1 MQNILITFS
10 KFETLNFGIYI
21 MTQIHRLVQPGR
33 TPGTVLSESG
43 KPLIPPEDWAFLP
56 AGDAAIT
63 RSVKAKG
70 ATWVV
75 QVKRGRHSIAKGI
88 WAQKTHILASQQEV
102 EAKRSTPEYARRRES
117 DLARRAARQKAYV
130 REFCAEVV
138 DFLDFHPRYLHEA
151 QLLAQKITA
160 HATPVGSG
168 TVARTARIPVA
179 RRAEAAVI
187 AWMRHA
193 TTAYDSMRIAR
204 VKGRRREIR
213 RQLAAKSVE
222 LLQAYRQGRDV
233 AENCPLQKAL
243 A

>member
-1 MQNILITFS
+1 MA
-10 KFETLNFGIYI
+10 
-21 MTQIHRLVQPGR
+21 HRHRVVQPGR
-33 TPGTVLSESG
+33 MTGTLLAESG
-43 KPLIPPEDWAFLP
+43 EQLIPPEDWLFLP

-75 QVKRGRHSIAKGI
+75 RVKKGRRLISKGI
-88 WAQKTHILASQQEV
+88 WAKEAHILASQKEV
-102 EAKRSTPEYARRRES
+102 EAKRSTPEYARRRQS
-117 DLARRAARQKAYV
+117 DLARREVKQQAYV
-130 REFCAEVV
+130 GEFCAEVV
-138 DFLDFHPRYLHEA
+138 SFLDFHSRYQTEA
-151 QLLAQKITA
+151 NLLAGKVTA

-168 TVARTARIPVA
+168 TVARTERIPVA

-222 LLQAYRQGRDV
+222 VLHAYRQGREI
-233 AENCPLQKAL
+233 AANCPLQKAL